1 MTALNI
7 GKNLSQKDKAN
18 LLRHSKIKQS
28 QPDKSQ
34 SLPQTQQSQVINNNN
49 GSTAANSI
57 QLEKQSTSLSLT
69 SSLNS
74 QTQSNSQQNITT
86 GRKSKAK

>member
-1 MTALNI
+1 MNLIKNLLLFLESLTALNT

-34 SLPQTQQSQVINNNN
+34 SLPQTQQSQVINNISIKS
-49 GSTAANSI
+49 STI
-57 QLEKQSTSLSLT
+57 
-69 SSLNS
+69 
-74 QTQSNSQQNITT
+74 
-86 GRKSKAK
+86 GD

>member
-34 SLPQTQQSQVINNNN
+34 SLPQTQQSQVINNN

-74 QTQSNSQQNITT
+74 QTQSNNQQNITT